1 MLIIY
6 LGKGTLSHWTDKNFK
21 IYHPMTFWMGVQK
34 TRKERTI
41 IIIMLAFAFGSA
53 CLHFHRRKKNIS
65 FSETYHD

>member
-1 MLIIY
+1 
-6 LGKGTLSHWTDKNFK
+6 
-21 IYHPMTFWMGVQK
+21 MTFWMGVQK

-65 FSETYHD
+65 FSETYHDYNPWEILHKVALLLIFEPLTKA

>member
-1 MLIIY
+1 
-6 LGKGTLSHWTDKNFK
+6 
-21 IYHPMTFWMGVQK
+21 MTFWMGVQK

-65 FSETYHD
+65 FSETYDYNPWEILHKVALLLIFEPLTKA